1 MSLPQEQFKAQNDH
15 EVKLQTAWRPR
26 TNQYYEC
33 LRWTSGSRGRRGA
46 RNESIDAGLSGAR
59 L

>member
-26 TNQYYEC
+26 TSQYYEC